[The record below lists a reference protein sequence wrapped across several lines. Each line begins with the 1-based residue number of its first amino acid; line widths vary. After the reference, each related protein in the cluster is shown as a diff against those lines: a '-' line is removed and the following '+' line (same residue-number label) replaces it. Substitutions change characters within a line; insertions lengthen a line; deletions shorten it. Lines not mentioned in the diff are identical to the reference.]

1 MKLHSQDA
9 FSLQALG
16 QAIREVRSDKNLSQ
30 SELARRTGLHPTYI
44 SRLERGSHN
53 PTYVVILQLS
63 KGLEVS
69 AAELIQASEAVE
81 GERHA

>member
-1 MKLHSQDA
+1 MKIYPRDA
-9 FSLQALG
+9 LSLQALG
-16 QAIREVRSDKNLSQ
+16 RALREIRNAKNLSQ

-44 SRLERGSHN
+44 SRLETGFHN

-69 AAELIQASEAVE
+69 AAELVLASETIE
-81 GERHA
+81 DESHD